1 MRKKLTIIILILFV
15 IVLALGIWVL
25 QRNVYS
31 REIVRLEILGPSEA
45 ELASEVEYVVRY
57 KNNGNI
63 RLESPVLIF
72 EFPKNAEVINDP
84 SGNGNGRLR
93 KEKEL
98 ADINPGEENKVSF
111 KGRLFGKENEAI
123 TAKVWLK
130 YRPKNLTA
138 YYESATTF
146 TTTIKSVP
154 LTFEF
159 DMSSKVDP
167 GKEGLFRLNYFSN
180 LNYPLSGLRIKVEYP
195 SGFEFV
201 QSQPKAL
208 ANNEWEIPLLN
219 KAEGGRIAITGKMS
233 GEISETKIFRASL
246 GIWRGEKFILLKEIT
261 RGVEIARPSIFIS
274 MKINDSPEYV
284 ANPGDYLHYE
294 IFFKNT
300 GDQVFENLFLVVQLE
315 KSVFNFDTIQV
326 SAGQVQKEASSIIWE
341 TERRI
346 ASGTRYQN
354 ENIVKLY

>member
-146 TTTIKSVP
+146 TTTIKR
-154 LTFEF
+154 
-159 DMSSKVDP
+159 KVCLD
-167 GKEGLFRLNYFSN
+167 
-180 LNYPLSGLRIKVEYP
+180 
-195 SGFEFV
+195 
-201 QSQPKAL
+201 
-208 ANNEWEIPLLN
+208 
-219 KAEGGRIAITGKMS
+219 
-233 GEISETKIFRASL
+233 
-246 GIWRGEKFILLKEIT
+246 
-261 RGVEIARPSIFIS
+261 
-274 MKINDSPEYV
+274 
-284 ANPGDYLHYE
+284 
-294 IFFKNT
+294 
-300 GDQVFENLFLVVQLE
+300 
-315 KSVFNFDTIQV
+315 
-326 SAGQVQKEASSIIWE
+326 
-341 TERRI
+341 
-346 ASGTRYQN
+346 
-354 ENIVKLY
+354 